1 MTSMDD
7 LNRRVCIPAM
17 WNALLLSQEEAG
29 ELFPPQHFF
38 SMCVLPF
45 KFTSLDFYAESFH
58 GSETT
63 ALCRIFGSFC
73 FRLFARKCEI
83 HLASLVKVRRCC
95 RFAGEKFF
103 YVLRYLK
110 KNTSHTK
117 SFPPFPQSRNLLERK

>member
-1 MTSMDD
+1 
-7 LNRRVCIPAM
+7 
-17 WNALLLSQEEAG
+17 
-29 ELFPPQHFF
+29 
-38 SMCVLPF
+38 MCVLPF

-73 FRLFARKCEI
+73 FRLFARKWEI

-103 YVLRYLK
+103 LCAPLSEEKHVTYEELSSVPPIPQLARAKINRIDFLLFHEFFSRLGSLK
-110 KNTSHTK
+110 I
-117 SFPPFPQSRNLLERK
+117 